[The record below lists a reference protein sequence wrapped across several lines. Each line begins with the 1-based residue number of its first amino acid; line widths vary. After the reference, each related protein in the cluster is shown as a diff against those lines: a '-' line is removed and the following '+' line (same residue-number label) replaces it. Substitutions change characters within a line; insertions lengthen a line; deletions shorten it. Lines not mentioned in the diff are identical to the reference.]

1 MNQKR
6 RVVITGMG
14 ALSALG
20 ATTRDLWDGLLANRS
35 GVRRV
40 QCLVDSG
47 ITVTSGGE
55 VDAVSPENIDRDHDI
70 ANRAIDAALAESR
83 RAAADCGFIW
93 STGLDTFQ
101 MGASGFVHRSAGRCF
116 FNLASRF
123 GGPRRMIAAACAS
136 GTQAA
141 GEAFRLIQNGQVD
154 ACMAGGSS
162 VMLTPFYLIG
172 FAGLQA
178 VAVDNGD
185 DPSMACRPFDKK
197 RKGFALADGAGA
209 MVLETLE
216 SAQERGATVFA
227 EVIGFGVSQDA
238 FDLNRPCDDGAGAEL
253 CMRRALADAE
263 FSVEQIDAVNAHAT
277 ATYSGDL
284 AEAAALRNL
293 FVNRW
298 RDVPVSGSKGAIGH
312 AMSAAGVLEAIVAA
326 QTCATGI
333 VPPTVNLRDVDEG
346 CELDHVIG
354 EPRHIDARTV
364 LSVSFGMGGQNA
376 AIVLKRVTNG
386 TELSSHKKAQKT
398 QNRQ

>member
-1 MNQKR
+1 MSKR

-20 ATTRDLWDGLLANRS
+20 ATTRDLWNGLLENRS

-40 QCLVDSG
+40 RRLVESG

-55 VDAVSPENIDRDHDI
+55 VDAVSPDNVDRDHEI
-70 ANRAIDAALAESR
+70 ANRAIDDALAESKR
-83 RAAADCGFIW
+83 VAAECGFIW

-101 MGASGFVHRSAGRCF
+101 LGATGFLHRSAGRCF
-116 FNLASRF
+116 SNLASRF
-123 GGPRRMIAAACAS
+123 TGPRRMIAAACAS
-136 GTQAA
+136 GTQAV
-141 GEAFRLIQNGQVD
+141 GEAFRLIQNGHVD
-154 ACMAGGSS
+154 ACVAGGSS

-172 FAGLQA
+172 FAGLQV
-178 VAVDNGD
+178 VAIDNGD
-185 DPSMACRPFDKK
+185 DPSLACRPFDKK

-209 MVLETLE
+209 VVLETLE
-216 SAQERGATVFA
+216 SARERGATVLA

-263 FSVEQIDAVNAHAT
+263 LDGEQIDAVNAHAT

-284 AEAAALRNL
+284 AEAAALRKL
-293 FVNRW
+293 FANRW

-312 AMSAAGVLEAIVAA
+312 AMAAAGVLEAIVAA

-333 VPPTVNLRDVDEG
+333 VTPTVNLRQVDDG

-354 EPRHIDARTV
+354 EPRDVNAATV

-376 AIVLKRVTNG
+376 AVILKKYV
-386 TELSSHKKAQKT
+386 
-398 QNRQ
+398 

>member
-1 MNQKR
+1 MKR

-20 ATTRDLWDGLLANRS
+20 ATTHDVWNGLLANRS

-40 QCLVDSG
+40 QRLVDSG
-47 ITVTSGGE
+47 INVTTGGE
-55 VDAVSPENIDRDHDI
+55 VDAVSPQNVDRDHVI
-70 ANRAIDAALAESR
+70 ANRAIDDALAESKR
-83 RAAADCGFIW
+83 DAAECGFVW

-101 MGASGFVHRSAGRCF
+101 MGAEGFVHRSAGRCF
-116 FNLASRF
+116 SNLATRF
-123 GGPRRMIAAACAS
+123 TGPRRMIAAACAS
-136 GTQAA
+136 GTQAI
-141 GEAFRLIQNGQVD
+141 GEAFRLIQSGQVN
-154 ACMAGGSS
+154 ACVAGGSS

-178 VAVDNGD
+178 VAIDNGD
-185 DPSMACRPFDKK
+185 DPSLACRPFDKR

-216 SAQERGATVFA
+216 SAVERAASVFA

-253 CMRRALADAE
+253 CMRRALADAGLSSE
-263 FSVEQIDAVNAHAT
+263 EIDAVNAHAT

-284 AEAAALRNL
+284 AEAIALRNL
-293 FVNRW
+293 FGDRW
-298 RDVPVSGSKGAIGH
+298 KSVPVSGAKGAIGH
-312 AMSAAGVLEAIVAA
+312 AMAAAGVLEAIVAA

-333 VPPTVNLRDVDEG
+333 VPPTVNLQNVDEG

-354 EPRHIDARTV
+354 EPREVNARTV

-376 AIVLKRVTNG
+376 AVVLKRY
-386 TELSSHKKAQKT
+386 
-398 QNRQ
+398 

>member
-1 MNQKR
+1 MSKR

-20 ATTRDLWDGLLANRS
+20 ATTRDLWNGLLENRS

-40 QCLVDSG
+40 QRLVDSG
-47 ITVTSGGE
+47 IIVTSGGE
-55 VDAVSPENIDRDHDI
+55 VDAVSPENVERDHEI
-70 ANRAIDAALAESR
+70 ANRAIDDALRESKR
-83 RAAADCGFIW
+83 SATECGFIW

-101 MGASGFVHRSAGRCF
+101 LGPTGFVHRSAGRCF
-116 FNLASRF
+116 SNLASRF
-123 GGPRRMIAAACAS
+123 AGPRRMIAAACAS
-136 GTQAA
+136 GTQAV
-141 GEAFRLIQNGQVD
+141 GEAFRLIQNGQAE
-154 ACMAGGSS
+154 ACVAGGSS

-185 DPSMACRPFDKK
+185 DPSLACRPFDKK

-209 MVLETLE
+209 MILESLE
-216 SAQERGATVFA
+216 SARERGAGVFA
-227 EVIGFGVSQDA
+227 EVIGFGVSQDG

-263 FSVEQIDAVNAHAT
+263 LTAEEIDAVNAHAT

-284 AEAAALRNL
+284 AEAAALRKL
-293 FVNRW
+293 FANRS
-298 RDVPVSGSKGAIGH
+298 VPVSGSKGAIGH
-312 AMSAAGVLEAIVAA
+312 AMAAAGVLEAIVAA

-333 VPPTVNLRDVDEG
+333 VPPTVNLRHVDEG

-354 EPRHIDARTV
+354 EPRDVNAETV

-376 AIVLKRVTNG
+376 AVILKRGSN
-386 TELSSHKKAQKT
+386 E
-398 QNRQ
+398 

>member
-1 MNQKR
+1 MPNKH

-20 ATTRDLWDGLLANRS
+20 PSTRDLWNGLLANRS

-40 QCLVDSG
+40 QRLVASG
-47 ITVTSGGE
+47 MAVTTGGE
-55 VDAVSPENIDRDHDI
+55 VDCVSPQNVDRDHEI
-70 ANRAIDAALAESR
+70 ANRAIDDALVESKRDAAE
-83 RAAADCGFIW
+83 CGFIW

-101 MGASGFVHRSAGRCF
+101 MGPAGFVHRSAGRCF
-116 FNLASRF
+116 SNLASRF
-123 GGPRRMIAAACAS
+123 TGPRRMIAAACAS
-136 GTQAA
+136 GTQAV
-141 GEAFRLIQNGQVD
+141 GEAFRLIQSGQIK
-154 ACMAGGSS
+154 ACVAGGSS

-185 DPSMACRPFDKK
+185 DPSLACRPFDKK

-209 MVLETLE
+209 MVLESLE
-216 SAQERGATVFA
+216 SARERGATVFA

-238 FDLNRPCDDGAGAEL
+238 FDLNRPSDDGAGAEL

-263 FSVEQIDAVNAHAT
+263 VTAEEIDAVNAHAT

-284 AEAAALRNL
+284 AEAAALRKL
-293 FVNRW
+293 FANRW
-298 RDVPVSGSKGAIGH
+298 REVAVSGSKGAIGH
-312 AMSAAGVLEAIVAA
+312 AMAAAGVLEAIVAA

-333 VPPTVNLRDVDEG
+333 VPPTVNLHHVDEG
-346 CELDHVIG
+346 CELDHVIE
-354 EPRHIDARTV
+354 EPRDVGARTV

-376 AIVLKRVTNG
+376 AVILKRF
-386 TELSSHKKAQKT
+386 
-398 QNRQ
+398 

>member
-1 MNQKR
+1 MQDRN

-20 ATTRDLWDGLLANRS
+20 TTTQELWNGLLANRS

-40 QCLVDSG
+40 PRLVDSG
-47 ITVTSGGE
+47 ITVTTGGE
-55 VDAVSPENIDRDHDI
+55 VEAISPHNVERDHEI
-70 ANRAIDAALAESR
+70 ADRAIEDALVESNRDAAE
-83 RAAADCGFIW
+83 CGFIW

-101 MGASGFVHRSAGRCF
+101 MGTGGFVHRSAGLCF
-116 FNLASRF
+116 SNLSSRF
-123 GGPRRMIAAACAS
+123 NGPRRMIAAACAS
-136 GTQAA
+136 GTQAV

-154 ACMAGGSS
+154 ACVAGGSS

-185 DPSMACRPFDKK
+185 DPSLACRPFDKR

-209 MVLETLE
+209 VVLETLE
-216 SAQERGATVFA
+216 SARKRGASIFA
-227 EVIGFGVSQDA
+227 EVIGFGMSQDA

-253 CMRRALADAE
+253 SMRRALEDA
-263 FSVEQIDAVNAHAT
+263 SIASEQIDAVNAHAT

-284 AEAAALRNL
+284 AEAAALRKV
-293 FVNRW
+293 FANRW
-298 RDVPVSGSKGAIGH
+298 QEVPVSGSKGAIGH
-312 AMSAAGVLEAIVAA
+312 AMAAAGVLEAIVAA

-333 VPPTVNLRDVDEG
+333 IPPTVNLRDVDVG

-354 EPRHIDARTV
+354 EPRDADAETV

-376 AIVLKRVTNG
+376 AIILKRYT
-386 TELSSHKKAQKT
+386 
-398 QNRQ
+398 

>member
-1 MNQKR
+1 MKR

-20 ATTRDLWDGLLANRS
+20 ATTHELWNGLLANRS

-40 QCLVDSG
+40 QRLVDSG
-47 ITVTSGGE
+47 INVTTGGE
-55 VDAVSPENIDRDHDI
+55 VDAVSPQNVERDHVI
-70 ANRAIDAALAESR
+70 ANRAIDDALAESKR
-83 RAAADCGFIW
+83 DAAECGFVW

-101 MGASGFVHRSAGRCF
+101 MGAEGFVHRSAGRCF
-116 FNLASRF
+116 SNLATRF
-123 GGPRRMIAAACAS
+123 TGPRRMIAAACAS
-136 GTQAA
+136 GTQAI
-141 GEAFRLIQNGQVD
+141 GEAFRLIQNGQVN
-154 ACMAGGSS
+154 ACVAGGSS

-178 VAVDNGD
+178 VAIDNGD
-185 DPSMACRPFDKK
+185 DPSLACRPFDKR

-216 SAQERGATVFA
+216 SAVERAAPVFA

-253 CMRRALADAE
+253 CMRRALADASLSSE
-263 FSVEQIDAVNAHAT
+263 EIDAVNAHAT

-284 AEAAALRNL
+284 AEAVALRKL
-293 FVNRW
+293 FGDRW
-298 RDVPVSGSKGAIGH
+298 KSVPVSGAKGAIGH
-312 AMSAAGVLEAIVAA
+312 AMAAAGVLEAIVAA

-333 VPPTVNLRDVDEG
+333 VPPTVNLQNVDEG

-354 EPRHIDARTV
+354 EPREVNARTV

-376 AIVLKRVTNG
+376 AVVLKRY
-386 TELSSHKKAQKT
+386 
-398 QNRQ
+398 

>member
-1 MNQKR
+1 MSNKR

-20 ATTRDLWDGLLANRS
+20 ATRHELWNGLLANRS

-40 QCLVDSG
+40 PRLVNSG
-47 ITVTSGGE
+47 ITVTTGGE
-55 VDAVSPENIDRDHDI
+55 VEAVSAENVDRDREI
-70 ANRAIDAALAESR
+70 ANRTIEDALAESNR
-83 RAAADCGFIW
+83 DAAECGFIW

-101 MGASGFVHRSAGRCF
+101 LGPNGFVHRSAGQCF
-116 FNLASRF
+116 SNLSSRF
-123 GGPRRMIAAACAS
+123 TGPRRMIAAACAS
-136 GTQAA
+136 GTQAV
-141 GEAFRLIQNGQVD
+141 GEAFRLIQNGHAD
-154 ACMAGGSS
+154 ACVAGGSS

-185 DPSMACRPFDKK
+185 DPAMACRPFDKR

-209 MVLETLE
+209 MVLETLDG
-216 SAQERGATVFA
+216 ARKRGAKVFA
-227 EVIGFGVSQDA
+227 EVIGFGMSQDA

-253 CMRRALADAE
+253 CMRRAFLDADLA
-263 FSVEQIDAVNAHAT
+263 SEQIDAVNAHAT

-284 AEAAALRNL
+284 AEAIALRKV
-293 FVNRW
+293 FVERW
-298 RDVPVSGSKGAIGH
+298 HTVPVSGAKGAIGH
-312 AMSAAGVLEAIVAA
+312 AMAAAGVLEAIVAA

-333 VPPTVNLRDVDEG
+333 VPPTVNLNQVGEG

-354 EPRHIDARTV
+354 EPRDVNAATV

-376 AIVLKRVTNG
+376 AIILKRV
-386 TELSSHKKAQKT
+386 SHKEAQEA
-398 QNRQ
+398 QMQR

>member
-1 MNQKR
+1 MCNKR

-20 ATTRDLWDGLLANRS
+20 ATTRDLWDGLLEDRS
-35 GVRRV
+35 GVRQV
-40 QCLVDSG
+40 QRLVDSG

-55 VDAVSPENIDRDHDI
+55 VDAISPANVERDREI
-70 ANRAIDAALAESR
+70 ASRAIDAALAESKR
-83 RAAADCGFIW
+83 EAAGCGFIW

-101 MGASGFVHRSAGRCF
+101 MSPDGFVHRSAGRCF
-116 FNLASRF
+116 SNLASRF
-123 GGPRRMIAAACAS
+123 AGPRRMIAAACAS
-136 GTQAA
+136 GTQAI
-141 GEAFRLIQNGQVD
+141 GEAFRLIQNNQVD
-154 ACMAGGSS
+154 ACVAGGSS

-185 DPSMACRPFDKK
+185 DPSLACRPFDKK

-216 SAQERGATVFA
+216 SARERHATVAA
-227 EVIGFGVSQDA
+227 EVIGFGMSQDG

-253 CMRRALADAE
+253 CMRRALADADLTE
-263 FSVEQIDAVNAHAT
+263 EQIDAVNAHAT

-284 AEAAALRNL
+284 AEAAALRKL
-293 FVNRW
+293 FANRW

-312 AMSAAGVLEAIVAA
+312 AMAAAGVLEAIVAA
-326 QTCATGI
+326 RTCATGI
-333 VPPTVNLRDVDEG
+333 VPPTVNLRHVDEG
-346 CELDHVIG
+346 CELDHVID
-354 EPRHIDARTV
+354 EPRDVNGGTV

-376 AIVLKRVTNG
+376 AVILKRF
-386 TELSSHKKAQKT
+386 
-398 QNRQ
+398 

>member
-1 MNQKR
+1 
-6 RVVITGMG
+6 MG

-20 ATTRDLWDGLLANRS
+20 ATTQELWNGLLANRS

-40 QCLVDSG
+40 PRLVDSG
-47 ITVTSGGE
+47 ITVTTGGE
-55 VDAVSPENIDRDHDI
+55 VEAVSPHNVERDHEI
-70 ANRAIDAALAESR
+70 ANRAIEDALVESNRDAAE
-83 RAAADCGFIW
+83 CGFIW

-101 MGASGFVHRSAGRCF
+101 MGSSGFVHRSAGLCF
-116 FNLASRF
+116 SNLSSRF
-123 GGPRRMIAAACAS
+123 NGPRRMIAAACAS
-136 GTQAA
+136 GTQAV

-154 ACMAGGSS
+154 ACVAGGSS

-185 DPSMACRPFDKK
+185 DPSLTCRPFDKR

-209 MVLETLE
+209 VVLETLE
-216 SAQERGATVFA
+216 TARKRGASIFA
-227 EVIGFGVSQDA
+227 EVIGFGMSQDA

-253 CMRRALADAE
+253 CMRRALEDA
-263 FSVEQIDAVNAHAT
+263 SIASEQIDAVNAHAT

-284 AEAAALRNL
+284 AEAAALRKV
-293 FVNRW
+293 FANRW
-298 RDVPVSGSKGAIGH
+298 QEVPVSGSKGAIGH
-312 AMSAAGVLEAIVAA
+312 AMAAAGVLEAIVAA

-333 VPPTVNLRDVDEG
+333 IPPTVNLRDVDEG

-354 EPRHIDARTV
+354 EPRDADAETV

-376 AIVLKRVTNG
+376 AIVLKRYT
-386 TELSSHKKAQKT
+386 
-398 QNRQ
+398 

>member
-1 MNQKR
+1 MHGKR
-6 RVVITGMG
+6 RVVITGRG

-20 ATTRDLWDGLLANRS
+20 AGTNDLWNGLLANRS

-40 QCLVDSG
+40 KRLVDSG
-47 ITVTSGGE
+47 INVTTGGE
-55 VDAVSPENIDRDHDI
+55 VDVVSPENIDRDHVI
-70 ANRAIDAALAESR
+70 ANRAIDDALAESKR
-83 RAAADCGFIW
+83 DAAECGFIW

-101 MGASGFVHRSAGRCF
+101 MGPEGFVHRSAGRCF
-116 FNLASRF
+116 SNLSARF
-123 GGPRRMIAAACAS
+123 TGPRRMIAAACAS
-136 GTQAA
+136 GTQAI

-154 ACMAGGSS
+154 VCVAGGSS

-178 VAVDNGD
+178 VAIDNGD
-185 DPSMACRPFDKK
+185 DPSLACRPFDKR

-216 SAQERGATVFA
+216 SAVDRGAPVFA

-253 CMRRALADAE
+253 CMRRALVDADLNADE
-263 FSVEQIDAVNAHAT
+263 IDAVNAHAT

-284 AEAAALRNL
+284 AEAAALRRV
-293 FVNRW
+293 FSDRW
-298 RDVPVSGSKGAIGH
+298 RSVPVSGAKGAIGH
-312 AMSAAGVLEAIVAA
+312 AMAAAGVLEAIVAA

-333 VPPTVNLRDVDEG
+333 VPPTVNLQNVDDG

-354 EPRHIDARTV
+354 DPRDVDARIV

-376 AIVLKRVTNG
+376 AIVLKG
-386 TELSSHKKAQKT
+386 YD
-398 QNRQ
+398 

>member
-1 MNQKR
+1 MNSKR

-20 ATTRDLWDGLLANRS
+20 ATTHDLWNGLLANRS

-40 QCLVDSG
+40 QRLVDSG
-47 ITVTSGGE
+47 INVTTGGE
-55 VDAVSPENIDRDHDI
+55 VDAISPQNVDRDHEI
-70 ANRAIDAALAESR
+70 ANRAIDDALAGSKRE
-83 RAAADCGFIW
+83 AAECGFIW

-101 MGASGFVHRSAGRCF
+101 MGPQGFVHRSAGRCF
-116 FNLASRF
+116 SNLSARF
-123 GGPRRMIAAACAS
+123 TGPRRMVAAACAS
-136 GTQAA
+136 GTQAI
-141 GEAFRLIQNGQVD
+141 GEAFRLIQNGHVD
-154 ACMAGGSS
+154 ASVAGGSS

-178 VAVDNGD
+178 VAIDNGT
-185 DPSMACRPFDKK
+185 DPSLACRPFDRR

-216 SAQERGATVFA
+216 RARARDVPVFA

-253 CMRRALADAE
+253 CMRRALADAGLNPE
-263 FSVEQIDAVNAHAT
+263 EVDAVNAHAT

-284 AEAAALRNL
+284 AEAAALRKV
-293 FVNRW
+293 FAGRW
-298 RDVPVSGSKGAIGH
+298 RSIPVSGAKGAIGH
-312 AMSAAGVLEAIVAA
+312 AMAAAGVLEAIVAA
-326 QTCATGI
+326 QTCATGV
-333 VPPTVNLRDVDEG
+333 VPPTVNLQQVDEG

-354 EPRHIDARTV
+354 EPRDVNAKTV

-376 AIVLKRVTNG
+376 AIVLKRY
-386 TELSSHKKAQKT
+386 
-398 QNRQ
+398 

>member
-1 MNQKR
+1 MSKR

-20 ATTRDLWDGLLANRS
+20 PTTRDLWNGLLANRS

-40 QCLVDSG
+40 QRLVESG

-55 VDAVSPENIDRDHDI
+55 VDAVSAANVDRDHEI
-70 ANRAIDAALAESR
+70 ANRAIDDALAESKSS
-83 RAAADCGFIW
+83 AAECGFIW

-101 MGASGFVHRSAGRCF
+101 LGATGFVHRSAGRCF
-116 FNLASRF
+116 SDLASRF
-123 GGPRRMIAAACAS
+123 TGPRRMIAAACAS
-136 GTQAA
+136 GTQAV
-141 GEAFRLIQNGQVD
+141 GEAFRLIQNGQVE
-154 ACMAGGSS
+154 ACVAGGSS

-185 DPSMACRPFDKK
+185 DPSLACRPFDKK

-209 MVLETLE
+209 TVLETLE
-216 SAQERGATVFA
+216 SARERGANVFA

-263 FSVEQIDAVNAHAT
+263 LSVEQIDAVNAHAT

-284 AEAAALRNL
+284 AEAMALRRL
-293 FVNRW
+293 FANR
-298 RDVPVSGSKGAIGH
+298 VPVSGSKGAIGH
-312 AMSAAGVLEAIVAA
+312 AMAAAGVLEAIVAA
-326 QTCATGI
+326 HTCTTGI
-333 VPPTVNLRDVDEG
+333 VPPTVNLRHVDEG

-354 EPRHIDARTV
+354 EPRDANAETV

-376 AIVLKRVTNG
+376 AVILKRAAD
-386 TELSSHKKAQKT
+386 E
-398 QNRQ
+398 RR

>member
-1 MNQKR
+1 
-6 RVVITGMG
+6 MG

-20 ATTRDLWDGLLANRS
+20 ATTRDLWNGLLANRS

-40 QCLVDSG
+40 QRLVDSG

-55 VDAVSPENIDRDHDI
+55 VDAVSPANIDRDHEI
-70 ANRAIDAALAESR
+70 ANRAIDDALAESKR
-83 RAAADCGFIW
+83 IAAECGFIW

-101 MGASGFVHRSAGRCF
+101 LGATGFVHRSAGGCF
-116 FNLASRF
+116 SNLASRF
-123 GGPRRMIAAACAS
+123 AGPRRMIAAACAS
-136 GTQAA
+136 GTQAV
-141 GEAFRLIQNGQVD
+141 GEAFRLIQNGQVE
-154 ACMAGGSS
+154 ACVAGGSS

-185 DPSMACRPFDKK
+185 DPSLACRPFDKK

-209 MVLETLE
+209 MVLETFD
-216 SAQERGATVFA
+216 SARERGATVFA

-238 FDLNRPCDDGAGAEL
+238 FDLNRPCDDGSGAEL

-263 FSVEQIDAVNAHAT
+263 LSVEQIDAVNAHAT

-284 AEAAALRNL
+284 AEAMALRKL
-293 FVNRW
+293 FANN
-298 RDVPVSGSKGAIGH
+298 VPVSGSKGAIGH
-312 AMSAAGVLEAIVAA
+312 AMAAAGVLEAIIAA
-326 QTCATGI
+326 HTCATGI

-354 EPRHIDARTV
+354 EPRDVNAATV

-376 AIVLKRVTNG
+376 AVIFSRGL
-386 TELSSHKKAQKT
+386 
-398 QNRQ
+398 NR

>member
-1 MNQKR
+1 MMYDKR

-20 ATTRDLWDGLLANRS
+20 TTLHDLWNGLLENRS

-40 QCLVDSG
+40 QHLVDSG
-47 ITVTSGGE
+47 ITVTTGGE
-55 VDAVSPENIDRDHDI
+55 VDAVAPENVERDHEI
-70 ANRAIDAALAESR
+70 ANRAIDDALSESQ
-83 RAAADCGFIW
+83 RAAAECGFMW
-93 STGLDTFQ
+93 STGLDTFRL
-101 MGASGFVHRSAGRCF
+101 GPNGLVHRSAGRCF
-116 FNLASRF
+116 SNLASRF
-123 GGPRRMIAAACAS
+123 ADPKRMIAAACAS
-136 GTQAA
+136 GTQSV
-141 GEAFRLIQNGQVD
+141 GEAFRLIQNGQVE
-154 ACMAGGSS
+154 ACVAGGSS

-216 SAQERGATVFA
+216 SARERGATILA
-227 EVIGFGVSQDA
+227 EVIGFGMSQDG

-253 CMRRALADAE
+253 CMRRAVADAE
-263 FSVEQIDAVNAHAT
+263 LDLEQIDAVNAHAT

-284 AEAAALRNL
+284 AEATALRKL
-293 FVNRW
+293 FANRW
-298 RDVPVSGSKGAIGH
+298 REVPVSGSKGAIGH
-312 AMSAAGVLEAIVAA
+312 AMAAAGVLETIVAA

-333 VPPTVNLRDVDEG
+333 VPPTVNLRHVGEG

-354 EPRHIDARTV
+354 EPRDVNAKTV

-376 AIVLKRVTNG
+376 AVI
-386 TELSSHKKAQKT
+386 LS
-398 QNRQ
+398 RGLDG

>member
-1 MNQKR
+1 MSKR

-20 ATTRDLWDGLLANRS
+20 ATTRDLWNGLLENRS

-40 QCLVDSG
+40 KRLVDSG

-55 VDAVSPENIDRDHDI
+55 VDTVSTENVDRDHEI
-70 ANRAIDAALAESR
+70 ANRAIDDALAESKR
-83 RAAADCGFIW
+83 IAAECGFIW

-101 MGASGFVHRSAGRCF
+101 LGPGGFVHRSAGRCF
-116 FNLASRF
+116 SNLASRF
-123 GGPRRMIAAACAS
+123 TGPRRMIAAACAS
-136 GTQAA
+136 GTQAV

-154 ACMAGGSS
+154 ACVAGGSS

-185 DPSMACRPFDKK
+185 DPSLACRPFDKK

-209 MVLETLE
+209 VVLETLE
-216 SAQERGATVFA
+216 SARERGATVLA

-263 FSVEQIDAVNAHAT
+263 LTIEEIDAVNAHAT

-284 AEAAALRNL
+284 AEAAALRKL
-293 FVNRW
+293 FANRW

-312 AMSAAGVLEAIVAA
+312 AMAAAGVLEAIVAA

-333 VPPTVNLRDVDEG
+333 VPPTVNLRQVDEG

-354 EPRHIDARTV
+354 EPRDVDAETV

-376 AIVLKRVTNG
+376 AVILGRGLNG
-386 TELSSHKKAQKT
+386 
-398 QNRQ
+398 

>member
-1 MNQKR
+1 MSDKR

-20 ATTRDLWDGLLANRS
+20 ASARELWDGLLANRS

-40 QCLVDSG
+40 QRLVDSG

-55 VDAVSPENIDRDHDI
+55 VDAVSPENVERDHEI
-70 ANRAIDAALAESR
+70 ANRAIDDALAESK
-83 RAAADCGFIW
+83 RAADGCGFIW

-101 MGASGFVHRSAGRCF
+101 MGPEGFVHRSAGRCF
-116 FNLASRF
+116 SNLASRF
-123 GGPRRMIAAACAS
+123 SGPKRMIASACAS
-136 GTQAA
+136 GTQAV
-141 GEAFRLIQNGQVD
+141 GEAFRLIRHGQVE
-154 ACMAGGSS
+154 ACVAGGSS

-185 DPSMACRPFDKK
+185 DPSLACRPFDKK

-209 MVLETLE
+209 MVLETFE
-216 SAQERGATVFA
+216 SARERGARVLA
-227 EVIGFGVSQDA
+227 EVIGFSMSQDA

-253 CMRRALADAE
+253 CMRRALADAALTE
-263 FSVEQIDAVNAHAT
+263 EQIDAVNAHAT

-284 AEAAALRNL
+284 AEAAALRKL

-312 AMSAAGVLEAIVAA
+312 AMAAAGVLEAIVAA

-333 VPPTVNLRDVDEG
+333 VPPTVNLHHVDEG

-354 EPRHIDARTV
+354 EPRAVNAETV

-376 AIVLKRVTNG
+376 AVILKRGLNG
-386 TELSSHKKAQKT
+386 
-398 QNRQ
+398 

>member
-1 MNQKR
+1 MSKG

-20 ATTRDLWDGLLANRS
+20 STTGDLWNGLLANRS

-40 QCLVDSG
+40 QRLVDSG

-55 VDAVSPENIDRDHDI
+55 VDAVSPANVDRDHEI
-70 ANRAIDAALAESR
+70 ANRAIDDALAKSKR
-83 RAAADCGFIW
+83 TAAECGFIW

-101 MGASGFVHRSAGRCF
+101 LGATGFVHRSAGRCF
-116 FNLASRF
+116 SNLASRF
-123 GGPRRMIAAACAS
+123 SGPRRMIAAACAS
-136 GTQAA
+136 GTQAV
-141 GEAFRLIQNGQVD
+141 GEAFRLIQNGQVE
-154 ACMAGGSS
+154 ACVAGGSS

-185 DPSMACRPFDKK
+185 DPSLACRPFDKK

-209 MVLETLE
+209 MVLESLE
-216 SAQERGATVFA
+216 SALERGATVFA
-227 EVIGFGVSQDA
+227 EVIGFGMSQDA

-253 CMRRALADAE
+253 CMRRALADAGLT
-263 FSVEQIDAVNAHAT
+263 VEQIDAVNAHAT

-284 AEAAALRNL
+284 AEAAAIRKL
-293 FVNRW
+293 FANRW
-298 RDVPVSGSKGAIGH
+298 QELPVSGSKGAIGH
-312 AMSAAGVLEAIVAA
+312 AMAAAGVLEAIVAA

-333 VPPTVNLRDVDEG
+333 VPPTVNLRQVDEG

-354 EPRHIDARTV
+354 EPRDVNAQTV

-376 AIVLKRVTNG
+376 AVLLSRGLNG
-386 TELSSHKKAQKT
+386 
-398 QNRQ
+398 

>member
-1 MNQKR
+1 MMNSRR

-20 ATTRDLWDGLLANRS
+20 ATTRDLWNGLLENRS

-40 QCLVDSG
+40 QRLVDSG
-47 ITVTSGGE
+47 ITVTTGGE
-55 VDAVSPENIDRDHDI
+55 VDAVSPENVERDHEI
-70 ANRAIDAALAESR
+70 ANRAIDDALAESK
-83 RAAADCGFIW
+83 RAAAECGFIW

-101 MGASGFVHRSAGRCF
+101 MDANGFVHRSAGRCF
-116 FNLASRF
+116 SNLASRF
-123 GGPRRMIAAACAS
+123 AVPRRMIAAACAS
-136 GTQAA
+136 GTQAV
-141 GEAFRLIQNGQVD
+141 GEAFRLIQNGHVD
-154 ACMAGGSS
+154 ACVAGGSS

-185 DPSMACRPFDKK
+185 DPTLACRPFDKK

-209 MVLETLE
+209 MVLETVE
-216 SAQERGATVFA
+216 SAIERGATVFA
-227 EVIGFGVSQDA
+227 EVIGFGVSQDG
-238 FDLNRPCDDGAGAEL
+238 FDLNRPCDDGSGAEL
-253 CMRRALADAE
+253 CMRRALLDAE
-263 FSVEQIDAVNAHAT
+263 LSEEQIDAVNAHAT

-284 AEAAALRNL
+284 AEAAALRKL
-293 FVNRW
+293 FANRW
-298 RDVPVSGSKGAIGH
+298 RSVPVSGSKGAIGH
-312 AMSAAGVLEAIVAA
+312 AMAAAGVLEAIVAA

-354 EPRHIDARTV
+354 EPRDVNAGTV

-376 AIVLKRVTNG
+376 AVILSRGLNG
-386 TELSSHKKAQKT
+386 
-398 QNRQ
+398 

>member
-1 MNQKR
+1 MNNKR

-20 ATTRDLWDGLLANRS
+20 ATTLDLWNGLLANRS

-40 QCLVDSG
+40 ERLVESG
-47 ITVTSGGE
+47 IIVTTGGE
-55 VDAVSPENIDRDHDI
+55 VDAVSPQNVDRDHEM
-70 ANRAIDAALAESR
+70 ANRAIDDALAQSKR
-83 RAAADCGFIW
+83 DAAECGFIW

-101 MGASGFVHRSAGRCF
+101 MNAEGFVHRSAGRCF
-116 FNLASRF
+116 SNLAARF
-123 GGPRRMIAAACAS
+123 SGPRRMIAAACAS
-136 GTQAA
+136 GTQAI
-141 GEAFRLIQNGQVD
+141 GEAFRLIQNGQMD
-154 ACMAGGSS
+154 ACVAGGSS

-178 VAVDNGD
+178 VAVDNGGE
-185 DPSMACRPFDKK
+185 PSLACRPFDKR

-209 MVLETLE
+209 MVLETVE
-216 SAQERGATVFA
+216 SARVRGAAVFA

-253 CMRRALADAE
+253 CMRRALIDAGVSSE
-263 FSVEQIDAVNAHAT
+263 EIDAVNAHAT

-284 AEAAALRNL
+284 AEAAALRKV
-293 FVNRW
+293 FFDRW
-298 RDVPVSGSKGAIGH
+298 QSVPVSGSKGAIGH
-312 AMSAAGVLEAIVAA
+312 AMAAAGVLEAIVAA

-333 VPPTVNLRDVDEG
+333 VPPTVNLQNVDDG

-354 EPRHIDARTV
+354 EPRDVDARTV

-376 AIVLKRVTNG
+376 AVVLKRV
-386 TELSSHKKAQKT
+386 
-398 QNRQ
+398 

>member
-1 MNQKR
+1 
-6 RVVITGMG
+6 MG

-20 ATTRDLWDGLLANRS
+20 ATTRDLWNGLLENRS

-40 QCLVDSG
+40 QRLVDSG

-55 VDAVSPENIDRDHDI
+55 VDTVSTENVDRDHEI
-70 ANRAIDAALAESR
+70 ANRAIDDALAESKR
-83 RAAADCGFIW
+83 VAAECGFIW

-101 MGASGFVHRSAGRCF
+101 LGPGGFVHRSAGRCF
-116 FNLASRF
+116 SNLASRF
-123 GGPRRMIAAACAS
+123 TGPRRMIAAACAS
-136 GTQAA
+136 GTQAV

-154 ACMAGGSS
+154 ACVAGGSS

-178 VAVDNGD
+178 VAIDNGD
-185 DPSMACRPFDKK
+185 DPSLACRPFDKK

-209 MVLETLE
+209 VVLETLE
-216 SAQERGATVFA
+216 SARERGATVLA

-263 FSVEQIDAVNAHAT
+263 LTIEEIDAVNAHAT

-284 AEAAALRNL
+284 AEAAALRKL
-293 FVNRW
+293 FANRW

-312 AMSAAGVLEAIVAA
+312 AMAAAGVLEAIVAA
-326 QTCATGI
+326 QTSATGI
-333 VPPTVNLRDVDEG
+333 VPPTVNLRQVDEG

-354 EPRHIDARTV
+354 EPRDVNAETV

-376 AIVLKRVTNG
+376 AVILKRGLNG
-386 TELSSHKKAQKT
+386 
-398 QNRQ
+398 